1 LKSTFSRARSRIS
14 GRYAL
19 VCTLVLA
26 ISLPAVAIG
35 AGEGRSITGG
45 KRNPSRGDLN
55 RETQIIASN
64 GSYGTRQSNKGAG
77 GGAIYGCRA
86 AVGGKPCVRA
96 NNLKL
101 GRAFEFETDGKE
113 AGRITV
119 QDTTGVPFT
128 TNAEGKVANLNADK
142 LDGNSAE
149 AFAATA
155 DLLFAA
161 VADGGSLLG
170 GKGAAA
176 SARVDNTKTLVT
188 FTRDV
193 SKCSFTA
200 TANGGSPQPLAAQA
214 VAGQTNQVQVTEPA
228 ETPDPQVLTA
238 FHLQV
243 IC

>member
-35 AGEGRSITGG
+35 AGEGRSVTAG

-86 AVGGKPCVRA
+86 AVGGKPCIRA

-101 GRAFEFETDGKE
+101 GRAFEFDTGGKE

-119 QDTTGVPFT
+119 KDTAGVPFT

-142 LDGNSAE
+142 VDGKSAE
-149 AFAATA
+149 EFEPSGN
-155 DLLFAA
+155 LLFAA
-161 VADGGSLLG
+161 VADGGSLLA
-170 GKGAAA
+170 GKGATA
-176 SARVDNTKTLVT
+176 SARADNTTTVVT
-188 FTRDV
+188 FGRDV

-200 TANGGSPQPLAAQA
+200 TANGAAPVPLAAQA
-214 VAGQTNQVQVTEPA
+214 VGGQPTQVQVNEPA
-228 ETPDPQVLTA
+228 EDPVALTA